1 MKQKKQKL
9 AKKIKWGL
17 TKQPPKA
24 YNKGTKGKE
33 IKTMARNQYK
43 KETFEDKFAR
53 NYYCTHARLNS
64 IRRDKK
70 EQHKSFR
77 RNFKKTLDKYLNE

>member
-1 MKQKKQKL
+1 
-9 AKKIKWGL
+9 
-17 TKQPPKA
+17 
-24 YNKGTKGKE
+24 
-33 IKTMARNQYK
+33 MARNQYK

-53 NYYCTHARLNS
+53 NYYCTHSRLNS